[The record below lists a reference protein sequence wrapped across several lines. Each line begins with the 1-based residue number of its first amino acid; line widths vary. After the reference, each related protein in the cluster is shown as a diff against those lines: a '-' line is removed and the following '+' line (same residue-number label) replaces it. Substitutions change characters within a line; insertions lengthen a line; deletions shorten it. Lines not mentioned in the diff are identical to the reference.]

1 MNNIVFYEKYIYY
14 EFDQKIISN
23 EESYLISC
31 PVYVMIRGST
41 FYISV
46 CEQAIWSEL
55 CYLGMAWE
63 PIKKSSFLKAQNGIE
78 FVRKPSKSNGIF
90 LELTIYNQKII
101 SLDELDKHINSIEND
116 FEEIQDNFRNAWR
129 ANPSSCVFFA
139 DDYYPSGYKYGAS
152 LVDVHSQPDKVSSAW
167 LFWCFHHRIANLER
181 TILNAMDEDVT
192 HEILTPEQ
200 IQIIHT
206 IHELRKPTSALR
218 GSFDDIE
225 LKIR

>member
-1 MNNIVFYEKYIYY
+1 MDNIVFYEKYISD

-23 EESYLISC
+23 EESYLISG
-31 PVYVMIRGST
+31 PVYVMIQGST

-46 CEQAIWSEL
+46 REQAIWAEL
-55 CYLGMAWE
+55 CYEGMTWY
-63 PIKKSSFLKAQNGIE
+63 PIKKYSFLKAQNGIE
-78 FVRKPSKSNGIF
+78 FVRKPSKSKGIF

-116 FEEIQDNFRNAWR
+116 HDEIHDNFRNAWR

-152 LVDVHSQPDKVSSAW
+152 LVDVSSQPDKVHSAW
-167 LFWCFHHRIANLER
+167 FFWCFHHRIANLER
-181 TILNAMDEDVT
+181 TILNARDENVT
-192 HEILTPEQ
+192 LEIVTPEQ

-206 IHELRKPTSALR
+206 IHELRKDTGALR
-218 GSFDDIE
+218 GSFEDIE